1 MNQQDK
7 EWKEEQSRIDEVL
20 KELEKKER
28 FLETSAGG
36 LKHDIIGLR
45 KSFWEDV
52 KVNFDD
58 AHEAIETMAS
68 IKQQAELLSD
78 REHNH
83 RRMDQQLKRIHQ
95 LKKSPYFGRIDFIEN
110 GEEQAERIYIGLAS
124 CLDEKEEHFL
134 IYDWR
139 APISSLYYNYSPG
152 KAEYEVPGETIEG
165 EMVLKRQFMIKNG
178 TLKAMFNTDM
188 TIGDEMLQEVLS
200 HHSDT
205 QMKNIVST
213 IQKEQNQI
221 IRNEKSKILIVQ
233 GAAGSGKT
241 SAALQRVAYLLYR
254 HRGVIDAGQIVLFSP
269 NFLFNSYVSSVL
281 PELGEENMEQA
292 TFQEYIEHRLG
303 RKFKCESP
311 FDQLE
316 YCLTETKGGDFPTRL
331 AGITWKAGLSF
342 QQFIN
347 EYVTRL
353 SSEGMIFKNIIFRG
367 QKLITK
373 EQIQSYFYSLDQ
385 NHSIPNRMEQTAKWL
400 LSELNKLEKKERRKD
415 WVVHE
420 AELLDK
426 EDYLDVYKKLQERK
440 RFSESTFNDYQREQ
454 QLLAAIIVK
463 KAFKPLKQAVRLL
476 AFLDV
481 TQLYLQLFSGWGGKF
496 QHEKMD
502 AIGELTRSAFTDNK
516 LLYEDAA
523 PFLYMQDLIEGRKK
537 NTKIKHLF
545 IDEAQDYS
553 PFQMAYMR
561 SIFPA
566 ASMTVLGDIN
576 QSIYAHTINGDQ
588 CMDACFEDEPAEYVR
603 LKRTYRSTRQIVE
616 FTKAMLQDGA
626 DIEPFNRSGE
636 MPLVVKTEGHESLCQ
651 KLAQEIGRLKKKGHE
666 TIAVICKTAHQ
677 CIQAHAHMS
686 EYTDVRLIHKE
697 NQPFQKGVCVIP
709 VYLAK
714 GIEFDAVLV
723 YDASEEHYHTEHDRR
738 LLYTACTR
746 AMHMLAVFYTGEA
759 SPFVTAVPPHL
770 YQIAE

>member
-20 KELEKKER
+20 QELGKKER

-36 LKHDIIGLR
+36 LKQDIIGLR

-52 KVNFDD
+52 TVNFDD
-58 AHEAIETMAS
+58 THEAVETMAS
-68 IKQQAELLSD
+68 MKQQAELLSD
-78 REHNH
+78 RERNH

-95 LKKSPYFGRIDFIEN
+95 LKASPYFGRIDFIET
-110 GEEQAERIYIGLAS
+110 GEEQAEPIYIGLAS
-124 CLDEKEEHFL
+124 CMDEKEEHFL

-139 APISSLYYNYSPG
+139 APISSMYYNYSPG

-165 EMVLKRQFMIKNG
+165 EMVLKRQFIIKNG
-178 TLKAMFNTDM
+178 ALKAMFNTDM

-200 HHSDT
+200 HQSDT

-221 IRNEKSKILIVQ
+221 IRNEKSKFLIVQ

-292 TFQEYIEHRLG
+292 TFQEYIERRLG
-303 RKFKCESP
+303 RTFQCESS

-316 YCLTETKGGDFPTRL
+316 YCLAKSKEGGFLSRL
-331 AGITWKAGLSF
+331 SGITWKAGLSF
-342 QQFIN
+342 QQFID
-347 EYVTRL
+347 EYVSRL
-353 SSEGMIFKNIIFRG
+353 STEGMIFKNIVFRG

-373 EQIQSYFYSLDQ
+373 EHIQSYFYSLDQ
-385 NHSIPNRMEQTAKWL
+385 RQSIPNRIEQTAKWL
-400 LSELNKLEKKERRKD
+400 LSELNTFEKKERRKD
-415 WVVHE
+415 WVIQE

-440 RFSESTFNDYQREQ
+440 QFSESTFNDYQREQ

-463 KAFKPLKQAVRLL
+463 KAFNPLKQAIRLL

-481 TQLYLQLFSGWGGKF
+481 KQLYLQLFSAWGGTS
-496 QHEKMD
+496 QHEKT
-502 AIGELTRSAFTDNK
+502 APIGEQTRAAFAENQ

-523 PFLYMQDLIEGRKK
+523 PFLYLQDLIEGRKK
-537 NTKIKHLF
+537 NMKIKHLF

-576 QSIYAHTINGDQ
+576 QSIYAHTIHGPKR
-588 CMDACFEDEPAEYVR
+588 MDASFEAEPAEYVR

-616 FTKAMLQDGA
+616 LTKAILEDGE
-626 DIEPFNRSGE
+626 DIEPFNRNRE
-636 MPLVVKTEGHESLCQ
+636 MPLVFKSEGHEDLCQ
-651 KLAQEIGRLKKKGHE
+651 KLTKEMERLKKQGHE
-666 TIAVICKTAHQ
+666 TIAIICKTARQ
-677 CIQAHAHMS
+677 CIQAHANIS
-686 EYTDVRLIHKE
+686 EYIDARLIHKE
-697 NQPFQKGVCVIP
+697 NQTFQKGVCVIP

-746 AMHMLAVFYTGEA
+746 AMHSLTVFYTGKA
-759 SPFVTAVPPHL
+759 SPFVTAMPSHL
-770 YQIAE
+770 YQDAK

>member
-1 MNQQDK
+1 MNQHDK
-7 EWKEEQSRIDEVL
+7 EWKEEQSRIDDVL
-20 KELEKKER
+20 QELENKER
-28 FLETSAGG
+28 LLETSAGG

-45 KSFWEDV
+45 KNFWEDV
-52 KVNFDD
+52 TVNFDD
-58 AHEAIETMAS
+58 VHEAVETMAS
-68 IKQQAELLSD
+68 MKQQAELLSD
-78 REHNH
+78 RERNH
-83 RRMDQQLKRIHQ
+83 RHMDQQLKRIHQ
-95 LKKSPYFGRIDFIEN
+95 LKASPYFGRIDFIEN
-110 GEEQAERIYIGLAS
+110 GEKQAEQIYIGLAS
-124 CLDEKEEHFL
+124 CMDEQEEHFL

-165 EMVLKRQFMIKNG
+165 EMVLKRQFIIKNG
-178 TLKAMFNTDM
+178 ALKAMFNTDM

-221 IRNEKSKILIVQ
+221 IRNEKSKFLIVQ

-254 HRGVIDAGQIVLFSP
+254 NRGVIDAGQIVLFSP

-303 RKFKCESP
+303 RKFQCENP

-316 YCLTETKGGDFPTRL
+316 YCLTKTKDGSFQSRL

-342 QQFIN
+342 QQFID
-347 EYVTRL
+347 EYVSRL
-353 SSEGMIFKNIIFRG
+353 SSEGMIFKNIVFRG

-373 EQIQSYFYSLDQ
+373 EQVQAYFYSLDRSL
-385 NHSIPNRMEQTAKWL
+385 SIPNRMEQTANWL

-415 WVVHE
+415 WVVQE

-426 EDYLDVYKKLQERK
+426 EEYLEVYKKLQARK
-440 RFSESTFNDYQREQ
+440 RFSESTFNDHQREQ
-454 QLLAAIIVK
+454 QLLAAMIVK
-463 KAFKPLKQAVRLL
+463 KAFKPIKQAVRQL

-481 TQLYLQLFSGWGGKF
+481 KQLYLQLFSDWGSKA
-496 QHEKMD
+496 QTEATA
-502 AIGELTRSAFTDNK
+502 AIGELTRSAFGENK
-516 LLYEDAA
+516 LLYEDAS
-523 PFLYMQDLIEGRKK
+523 PFLYLQDLLEGRKK
-537 NTKIKHLF
+537 NTQIKHLF

-553 PFQMAYMR
+553 PFQMAYIR
-561 SIFPA
+561 SIFPS
-566 ASMTVLGDIN
+566 ASITVLGDIN
-576 QSIYAHTINGDQ
+576 QSIYAHAINGAPR
-588 CMDACFEDEPAEYVR
+588 MDAGFEKEQAECVR

-616 FTKAMLQDGA
+616 LTKTLLQDGA
-626 DIEPFNRSGE
+626 DIEPFNRDGE
-636 MPLVVKTEGHESLCQ
+636 MPCVLKSEGREDLCQ
-651 KLAQEIGRLKKKGHE
+651 KLTREIGRLRKKGHE
-666 TIAVICKTAHQ
+666 TIAVICKTAQ
-677 CIQAHAHMS
+677 QSRQAHAQMS
-686 EYTDVRLIHKE
+686 EYTDIRLIHKE
-697 NQPFQKGVCVIP
+697 NQTFQKGVCIIP

-723 YDASEEHYHTEHDRR
+723 YDASEEQYRTEHDRR

-746 AMHMLAVFYTGEA
+746 AMHGLTVSSIGEP
-759 SPFVTAVPPHL
+759 SPFVSAVPPHL
-770 YQIAE
+770 YKSAD

>member
-7 EWKEEQSRIDEVL
+7 EWKQEQSRIDEVL
-20 KELEKKER
+20 QELGRKEQ

-52 KVNFDD
+52 TVNLDD
-58 AHEAIETMAS
+58 THEAVETMAS

-78 REHNH
+78 RERNH

-95 LKKSPYFGRIDFIEN
+95 LKASPYFGRVDFIEN

-124 CLDEKEEHFL
+124 CMDEKEEHFL

-139 APISSLYYNYSPG
+139 APISSMYYNYSPG

-165 EMVLKRQFMIKNG
+165 EMVLKRQFIIKNG
-178 TLKAMFNTDM
+178 ALKAMFNTDM

-200 HHSDT
+200 HQSDT

-221 IRNEKSKILIVQ
+221 IRNEKSKLLIVQ

-303 RKFKCESP
+303 RKFLCESP

-316 YCLTETKGGDFPTRL
+316 YCLSESKKGGFPSRL
-331 AGITWKAGLSF
+331 TGITWKAGLSF
-342 QQFIN
+342 QQFID
-347 EYVTRL
+347 EYVSRL
-353 SSEGMIFKNIIFRG
+353 SSEGMIFKNIVFRG

-385 NHSIPNRMEQTAKWL
+385 HQSIPNRMEQTAKWL
-400 LSELNKLEKKERRKD
+400 LSELNTFEKKERRKD
-415 WVVHE
+415 WVVQE

-440 RFSESTFNDYQREQ
+440 QFSESTFNDYQREQ

-463 KAFKPLKQAVRLL
+463 KAFNPLKQAVRLF

-481 TQLYLQLFSGWGGKF
+481 KQLYLHLFSSWGGKF
-496 QHEKMD
+496 QHAEMA
-502 AIGELTRSAFTDNK
+502 AIGALTRSAFAENK

-576 QSIYAHTINGDQ
+576 QSIYAHAIHGAKH
-588 CMDACFEDEPAEYVR
+588 MDACFEGEPAEYVR
-603 LKRTYRSTRQIVE
+603 LKRTYRSTRQIVDL
-616 FTKAMLQDGA
+616 TKAMLQDGA
-626 DIEPFNRSGE
+626 DIEPFNRNGE
-636 MPLVVKTEGHESLCQ
+636 MPLVFKTEGREDLCH
-651 KLAQEIGRLKKKGHE
+651 KLTKEIERLKKQGHE
-666 TIAVICKTAHQ
+666 TIAVICKTAQQ
-677 CIQAHAHMS
+677 CIQAHAYIS
-686 EYTDVRLIHKE
+686 EYIDIRLIHKE
-697 NQPFQKGVCVIP
+697 NQTFQKGVCVIP

-723 YDASEEHYHTEHDRR
+723 YDASEEHYQTEHDRR

-746 AMHMLAVFYTGEA
+746 AMHMLAVLYTGKA

-770 YQIAE
+770 YQNAE

>member
-20 KELEKKER
+20 QELGKKER

-36 LKHDIIGLR
+36 LKQDIIGLR

-52 KVNFDD
+52 TVNVDD
-58 AHEAIETMAS
+58 AHEAVETMAS

-78 REHNH
+78 RERNH

-95 LKKSPYFGRIDFIEN
+95 LKATPYFGRIDFIEN
-110 GEEQAERIYIGLAS
+110 GEGQEERIYIGLAS
-124 CLDEKEEHFL
+124 CMDEKEEHFL

-139 APISSLYYNYSPG
+139 APISSMYYNYSPG

-165 EMVLKRQFMIKNG
+165 EMVLKRQFIIKNG
-178 TLKAMFNTDM
+178 ALKAMFNTDM

-200 HHSDT
+200 HHSNT

-221 IRNEKSKILIVQ
+221 IRNEKSKFLIVQ

-292 TFQEYIEHRLG
+292 TFQEYIELRLG
-303 RKFKCESP
+303 RKFQCESP

-316 YCLTETKGGDFPTRL
+316 YCLTETKDVGFPTRL
-331 AGITWKAGLSF
+331 AGITWKAGLFF
-342 QQFIN
+342 QQFID

-353 SSEGMIFKNIIFRG
+353 SSEGMIFKNIVFRG

-373 EQIQSYFYSLDQ
+373 EQIQSYFYSMDQ
-385 NHSIPNRMEQTAKWL
+385 RQSIPNRMEQTAKWL

-415 WVVHE
+415 WVVQE

-426 EDYLDVYKKLQERK
+426 EDYLDVYKKLQDRK

-454 QLLAAIIVK
+454 QLLASIIVK

-476 AFLDV
+476 AFLDMK
-481 TQLYLQLFSGWGGKF
+481 QLYLQLFSGWGGKF
-496 QHEKMD
+496 QHEKT
-502 AIGELTRSAFTDNK
+502 AEIGELTGSAFAENK

-537 NTKIKHLF
+537 NTKVKHLF

-576 QSIYAHTINGDQ
+576 QSIYAHATHGAKR
-588 CMDACFEDEPAEYVR
+588 MDAFFEGEPAEYVR

-616 FTKAMLQDGA
+616 LTKAMLQDGA
-626 DIEPFNRSGE
+626 DIEPFNRNGE
-636 MPLVVKTEGHESLCQ
+636 IPRFFKTEGREDLCQ
-651 KLAQEIGRLKKKGHE
+651 KLTKEIERLQKQGHE
-666 TIAVICKTAHQ
+666 TIAVICKTAQQ
-677 CIQAHAHMS
+677 CIQAHARIS
-686 EYTDVRLIHKE
+686 EYIDVRLIHKE
-697 NQPFQKGVCVIP
+697 NQTFQKGVCVIP

-723 YDASEEHYHTEHDRR
+723 YDASEEYYQTEHDRR

-746 AMHMLAVFYTGEA
+746 AMHTLTVFYTGKA
-759 SPFVTAVPPHL
+759 SPFAEAVPPHL
-770 YQIAE
+770 YQNAE

>member
-20 KELEKKER
+20 HELGKKER

-36 LKHDIIGLR
+36 LKQDIIGLR

-52 KVNFDD
+52 TVNVDD
-58 AHEAIETMAS
+58 AHEAVETMAS

-78 REHNH
+78 RERNH

-95 LKKSPYFGRIDFIEN
+95 LKASPYFGRIDFIEN
-110 GEEQAERIYIGLAS
+110 GEKQAERIYIGLAS
-124 CLDEKEEHFL
+124 CMDEKEEHFL

-139 APISSLYYNYSPG
+139 APISSMYYNYSPG

-165 EMVLKRQFMIKNG
+165 EMVLKRQFIIKNG

-188 TIGDEMLQEVLS
+188 TIGDEMLQEALS
-200 HHSDT
+200 HHSNT

-221 IRNEKSKILIVQ
+221 IRNEKSKFLIVQ

-292 TFQEYIEHRLG
+292 TFQEYIELRLG
-303 RKFKCESP
+303 RKFQCESP

-316 YCLTETKGGDFPTRL
+316 YCLAETKDGGFPTRL

-342 QQFIN
+342 QQFID
-347 EYVTRL
+347 EYVARL
-353 SSEGMIFKNIIFRG
+353 SSSGMIFKNIVFRG

-373 EQIQSYFYSLDQ
+373 EQIQAYFYSLDQ
-385 NHSIPNRMEQTAKWL
+385 GQSIPNRMEQTARWL
-400 LSELNKLEKKERRKD
+400 LNELNKFEKKERRKD
-415 WVVHE
+415 WVVQE

-426 EDYLDVYKKLQERK
+426 EDYLDVYKKLQDRK

-454 QLLAAIIVK
+454 QLLASIIVK
-463 KAFKPLKQAVRLL
+463 KAFTPLKQAVKFL
-476 AFLDV
+476 AFLDMK
-481 TQLYLQLFSGWGGKF
+481 QLYLQLFSGWGGKF
-496 QHEKMD
+496 QHEKT
-502 AIGELTRSAFTDNK
+502 AEIGEQTRSAFAENQ

-523 PFLYMQDLIEGRKK
+523 PFLYMQDLMEGRKK

-576 QSIYAHTINGDQ
+576 QSIYAHAIDGAKR
-588 CMDACFEDEPAEYVR
+588 MDASFEGEPAEYVR

-616 FTKAMLQDGA
+616 LTKAMLQDGA
-626 DIEPFNRSGE
+626 DIEPFNRNGE
-636 MPLVVKTEGHESLCQ
+636 VPRVFQTEGREDLCQ
-651 KLAQEIGRLKKKGHE
+651 KLVKEIERLKQQGHE
-666 TIAVICKTAHQ
+666 TIAVICKTARQ
-677 CIQAHAHMS
+677 CIQAHAHIS
-686 EYTDVRLIHKE
+686 EYIDVRLIHKE
-697 NQPFQKGVCVIP
+697 NQTFQKGVCVIP

-723 YDASEEHYHTEHDRR
+723 YDVAEEHYQTEHDRR

-746 AMHMLAVFYTGEA
+746 AMHTLTMFYTGKA
-759 SPFVTAVPPHL
+759 SPFAAAVPPHL
-770 YQIAE
+770 YQNAD

>member
-7 EWKEEQSRIDEVL
+7 EWKQEQSRIDEVL
-20 KELEKKER
+20 QELGRKER

-52 KVNFDD
+52 TVNLDD
-58 AHEAIETMAS
+58 THEAVETMAS

-78 REHNH
+78 RERNH

-95 LKKSPYFGRIDFIEN
+95 LKASPYFGRIDFIEN

-124 CLDEKEEHFL
+124 CMDEKEEHFL

-139 APISSLYYNYSPG
+139 APISSMYYNYSPG

-165 EMVLKRQFMIKNG
+165 QMVLKRQFIIKNG
-178 TLKAMFNTDM
+178 ALKAMFNTDM

-200 HHSDT
+200 HQSDT

-221 IRNEKSKILIVQ
+221 IRNEKSKFLIVQ
-233 GAAGSGKT
+233 GEAGSGKT

-254 HRGVIDAGQIVLFSP
+254 YRGVIDAGQIVLFSP

-303 RKFKCESP
+303 RKFLCESP

-316 YCLTETKGGDFPTRL
+316 FCLSESKKGGFPSRL
-331 AGITWKAGLSF
+331 TAITWKAGLSF
-342 QQFIN
+342 QQFID
-347 EYVTRL
+347 EYVSRL
-353 SSEGMIFKNIIFRG
+353 SSEGMIFKNIVFRG

-385 NHSIPNRMEQTAKWL
+385 HQSIPNRMEQTAKWL
-400 LSELNKLEKKERRKD
+400 LSELNTFEKKERRKD
-415 WVVHE
+415 WVVQE

-440 RFSESTFNDYQREQ
+440 QFSESTFNDYQREQ

-463 KAFKPLKQAVRLL
+463 KAFNPLKQAVRLF

-481 TQLYLQLFSGWGGKF
+481 KQLYLHLFSSWGGKF
-496 QHEKMD
+496 QHAETA
-502 AIGELTRSAFTDNK
+502 AIGALTRSAFAENK

-576 QSIYAHTINGDQ
+576 QSIYAHTIHGAKH
-588 CMDACFEDEPAEYVR
+588 MDACFEGEPAEYIR
-603 LKRTYRSTRQIVE
+603 LKRTYRSTRQIVDL
-616 FTKAMLQDGA
+616 TKAMLQDGA
-626 DIEPFNRSGE
+626 DIEPFNRNGE
-636 MPLVVKTEGHESLCQ
+636 MPLVFKTEGREDLCQ
-651 KLAQEIGRLKKKGHE
+651 KLTKEIERLKKQGHE
-666 TIAVICKTAHQ
+666 TIAVICKTAQQ
-677 CIQAHAHMS
+677 CIQGHAYIS
-686 EYTDVRLIHKE
+686 EYIDIRLIHKE
-697 NQPFQKGVCVIP
+697 NQTFQKGVCVIP

-723 YDASEEHYHTEHDRR
+723 YDASEEHYQTEHDRR

-746 AMHMLAVFYTGEA
+746 AMHMLAVLYTGKA

-770 YQIAE
+770 YQNAD

>member
-20 KELEKKER
+20 QELGRKER

-52 KVNFDD
+52 TVNLDD
-58 AHEAIETMAS
+58 THEAVETMAS

-78 REHNH
+78 RERNH
-83 RRMDQQLKRIHQ
+83 RRMDQQLKRIHR
-95 LKKSPYFGRIDFIEN
+95 LKASPYFGRVDFIEN

-124 CLDEKEEHFL
+124 CMDEKEEHFL

-139 APISSLYYNYSPG
+139 APISSMYYNYSPG

-165 EMVLKRQFMIKNG
+165 EMELKRQFIIKNG
-178 TLKAMFNTDM
+178 DLKAMFNTDM

-200 HHSDT
+200 HQSDT

-221 IRNEKSKILIVQ
+221 IRNEKSKFLIVQ

-254 HRGVIDAGQIVLFSP
+254 YRGVIDAGQIVLFSP

-303 RKFKCESP
+303 RKFLCESP

-316 YCLTETKGGDFPTRL
+316 YCLTESKKGGFPSRL
-331 AGITWKAGLSF
+331 TAITWKAGLSF
-342 QQFIN
+342 QQFID
-347 EYVTRL
+347 EYVSRL
-353 SSEGMIFKNIIFRG
+353 SSEGMIFKNIVFRG

-373 EQIQSYFYSLDQ
+373 EHIQSYFYSLDQ
-385 NHSIPNRMEQTAKWL
+385 RQSIPNRIEQTAKWL
-400 LSELNKLEKKERRKD
+400 LSELHTFEKKERRKD
-415 WVVHE
+415 WVVQE

-440 RFSESTFNDYQREQ
+440 QFSESTFNDYQREQ

-463 KAFKPLKQAVRLL
+463 KAFNPLKQAVRLF

-481 TQLYLQLFSGWGGKF
+481 KQLYLHLFSSWRGKF
-496 QHEKMD
+496 QHAEMG
-502 AIGELTRSAFTDNK
+502 AIGALTRSAFAENK

-576 QSIYAHTINGDQ
+576 QFIYAHAIHGAKH
-588 CMDACFEDEPAEYVR
+588 MDACFEGEPAEYVR
-603 LKRTYRSTRQIVE
+603 LKRTYRSTRQIVDL
-616 FTKAMLQDGA
+616 TKAMLQDGA
-626 DIEPFNRSGE
+626 DIEPFNRNGE
-636 MPLVVKTEGHESLCQ
+636 MPLVFKTEGREDLCQ
-651 KLAQEIGRLKKKGHE
+651 KLTKEIERLKKQGHE
-666 TIAVICKTAHQ
+666 TIAVICKTAQQ
-677 CIQAHAHMS
+677 CIQAHAYIS
-686 EYTDVRLIHKE
+686 EYIDIRLIHKE
-697 NQPFQKGVCVIP
+697 NQTFQKGVCVIP

-723 YDASEEHYHTEHDRR
+723 YDASEEHYQTEHDRR

-746 AMHMLAVFYTGEA
+746 AMHMLAVLYTGKA

-770 YQIAE
+770 YQNAE

>member
-20 KELEKKER
+20 QELGKKER

-52 KVNFDD
+52 TVNLDD
-58 AHEAIETMAS
+58 AHEAVETMAS

-78 REHNH
+78 RERNH

-95 LKKSPYFGRIDFIEN
+95 LKASPYFGRIDFIEN

-124 CLDEKEEHFL
+124 CMDEKEEQFL

-139 APISSLYYNYSPG
+139 APISSMYYNYSPG
-152 KAEYEVPGETIEG
+152 KADYEVPGETIEG
-165 EMVLKRQFMIKNG
+165 EMVLKRQFIIKNG

-200 HHSDT
+200 HQSDT

-221 IRNEKSKILIVQ
+221 IRNEKSKFLIVQ

-303 RKFKCESP
+303 RKFQCESP

-316 YCLTETKGGDFPTRL
+316 YCLTEKKDGDFPSRL
-331 AGITWKAGLSF
+331 SAITWKAGLSF
-342 QQFIN
+342 QQFID
-347 EYVTRL
+347 EYVSQL

-367 QKLITK
+367 QKLINK

-385 NHSIPNRMEQTAKWL
+385 GQSIPNRMEQTARWL

-415 WVVHE
+415 WVVQE

-440 RFSESTFNDYQREQ
+440 QFSESTFNDYQREQ

-496 QHEKMD
+496 QHEETAM
-502 AIGELTRSAFTDNK
+502 IGELTRLAFAENK

-553 PFQMAYMR
+553 PFQMTYMR
-561 SIFPA
+561 SIFPS

-576 QSIYAHTINGDQ
+576 QSIYAHAIHGVKR
-588 CMDACFEDEPAEYVR
+588 MDACFEGEPAEYVR

-616 FTKAMLQDGA
+616 LTKAMLQDGA
-626 DIEPFNRSGE
+626 DIEPFNRNGE
-636 MPLVVKTEGHESLCQ
+636 IPLIFKTEGREDLCQ
-651 KLAQEIGRLKKKGHE
+651 KLTKEIDRLKKQGHE
-666 TIAVICKTAHQ
+666 TIAVICKTAQQ

-686 EYTDVRLIHKE
+686 EYIDVRLIHKE
-697 NQPFQKGVCVIP
+697 NQTFQK
-709 VYLAK
+709 
-714 GIEFDAVLV
+714 EFV
-723 YDASEEHYHTEHDRR
+723 SFQ
-738 LLYTACTR
+738 C
-746 AMHMLAVFYTGEA
+746 
-759 SPFVTAVPPHL
+759 
-770 YQIAE
+770 I

>member
-1 MNQQDK
+1 MNQQEK

-20 KELEKKER
+20 QELDKKER

-36 LKHDIIGLR
+36 LKQDIIGLR
-45 KSFWEDV
+45 KNFWEDV
-52 KVNFDD
+52 KVNLDD
-58 AHEAIETMAS
+58 AHEAVETMAS
-68 IKQQAELLSD
+68 MKQQAELLSD
-78 REHNH
+78 RERNH
-83 RRMDQQLKRIHQ
+83 RRIDQQLKRIHQ
-95 LKKSPYFGRIDFIEN
+95 LKASPYFGRIDFVEK
-110 GEEQAERIYIGLAS
+110 GEGMAERIYIGLAS
-124 CLDEKEEHFL
+124 FMDEKEEQFL

-139 APISSLYYNYSPG
+139 APISSMYYNYSPG

-165 EMVLKRQFMIKNG
+165 EMLLKRQFIIKNG
-178 TLKAMFNTDM
+178 ALKAMFNTEM

-200 HHSDT
+200 HHSNI

-221 IRNEKSKILIVQ
+221 IRNEKSKFLIVQ

-303 RKFKCESP
+303 RKFQCESP
-311 FDQLE
+311 FEQLE
-316 YCLTETKGGDFPTRL
+316 YCLTEKTDGTFPFRVS
-331 AGITWKAGLSF
+331 AIIWKAGLSF
-342 QQFIN
+342 QRFID
-347 EYVTRL
+347 EYVKRL
-353 SSEGMIFKNIIFRG
+353 SSEGMIFKNIVFRG

-385 NHSIPNRMEQTAKWL
+385 SQSIPNRMEQTAKRL
-400 LSELNKLEKKERRKD
+400 LVELNKLEKKERRKD
-415 WVVHE
+415 WVVQA

-440 RFSESTFNDYQREQ
+440 QFNENTFNDYQREQ
-454 QLLAAIIVK
+454 QLLAAIIVR
-463 KAFKPLKQAVRLL
+463 KAFKPLKQAVKRF

-481 TQLYLQLFSGWGGKF
+481 KQLYLQLFSSCETKS
-496 QHEKMD
+496 QLEKM
-502 AIGELTRSAFTDNK
+502 AEIGELTRSAFAENQ

-566 ASMTVLGDIN
+566 ASMTVLGDVN
-576 QSIYAHTINGDQ
+576 QSIYSHAIHGAKR
-588 CMDACFEDEPAEYVR
+588 MDAYFEGEPAEYVR

-616 FTKAMLQDGA
+616 LTKTMLQDGA
-626 DIEPFNRSGE
+626 DIEPFNRDGE
-636 MPLVVKTEGHESLCQ
+636 MPLVFKTKEREDLCQ
-651 KLAQEIGRLKKKGHE
+651 KLTKEIERLKTQGHE
-666 TIAVICKTAHQ
+666 TIAVICKTAQ
-677 CIQAHAHMS
+677 QSIQAHAYMS
-686 EYTDVRLIHKE
+686 EYIDVRLIHKE
-697 NQPFQKGVCVIP
+697 NQTFQKGVCIIP
-709 VYLAK
+709 IYLAK

-723 YDASEEHYHTEHDRR
+723 YDASEEQFRTEHDRR

-746 AMHMLAVFYTGEA
+746 AMHVLSVFYTGNA

-770 YQIAE
+770 YQNAE

>member
-20 KELEKKER
+20 QELGKKER

-52 KVNFDD
+52 TVNLDD
-58 AHEAIETMAS
+58 AHEAVETMAS

-78 REHNH
+78 RERNH

-95 LKKSPYFGRIDFIEN
+95 LKASPYFGRIDFIEN

-124 CLDEKEEHFL
+124 CMDEKEEHFL

-139 APISSLYYNYSPG
+139 APISSMYYNYSPG

-165 EMVLKRQFMIKNG
+165 EMVLKRQFIIKNG
-178 TLKAMFNTDM
+178 ALKAMFNTDM

-200 HHSDT
+200 HHSNT

-221 IRNEKSKILIVQ
+221 IRNEKSKFLIVQ

-303 RKFKCESP
+303 RKFQCESP

-316 YCLTETKGGDFPTRL
+316 YCLTETKDGGFPTRL
-331 AGITWKAGLSF
+331 AGITCKAGLSF
-342 QQFIN
+342 QQFID

-385 NHSIPNRMEQTAKWL
+385 RQSIPNRMEQTAKWL

-415 WVVHE
+415 WVVQE

-476 AFLDV
+476 AFLEV
-481 TQLYLQLFSGWGGKF
+481 KQLYLQLFSGWGVKS
-496 QHEKMD
+496 QHEKMA
-502 AIGELTRSAFTDNK
+502 AIGELTRSAFAENK

-576 QSIYAHTINGDQ
+576 QSIYAHAIHGAKR
-588 CMDACFEDEPAEYVR
+588 MDACFEGEPAEYVR

-616 FTKAMLQDGA
+616 LTKAMLQDGA
-626 DIEPFNRSGE
+626 DIEPFNRNGE
-636 MPLVVKTEGHESLCQ
+636 MPLVFKTEGREDLCQ
-651 KLAQEIGRLKKKGHE
+651 KLTKEIERLKKQGHE
-666 TIAVICKTAHQ
+666 TIAVICKTAQQ

-686 EYTDVRLIHKE
+686 EYIDVRLIHKE
-697 NQPFQKGVCVIP
+697 NQTFQKGVCVIP

-723 YDASEEHYHTEHDRR
+723 YDASEEHYQTEHGCR

-746 AMHMLAVFYTGEA
+746 AMHTLTVFYTGKA
-759 SPFVTAVPPHL
+759 SPFVTAVPSHL
-770 YQIAE
+770 YENAE

>member
-20 KELEKKER
+20 QELGKKER

-52 KVNFDD
+52 TVNLDD
-58 AHEAIETMAS
+58 AHEAVETMAS

-78 REHNH
+78 RERNH

-95 LKKSPYFGRIDFIEN
+95 LKASPYFGRIDFIEN

-124 CLDEKEEHFL
+124 CMDEKEEQFL

-139 APISSLYYNYSPG
+139 APISSMYYNYSPG
-152 KAEYEVPGETIEG
+152 KADYEVPGETIEG
-165 EMVLKRQFMIKNG
+165 EMVLKRQFIIKNG

-200 HHSDT
+200 HQSDT

-221 IRNEKSKILIVQ
+221 IRNEKSKFLIVQ

-303 RKFKCESP
+303 RKFQCESP

-316 YCLTETKGGDFPTRL
+316 YCLTEKKDGDFPSRL
-331 AGITWKAGLSF
+331 SAITWKAGLSF
-342 QQFIN
+342 QQFID
-347 EYVTRL
+347 EYVSQL

-367 QKLITK
+367 QKLINK

-385 NHSIPNRMEQTAKWL
+385 GQSIPNRMEQTARWL

-415 WVVHE
+415 WVVQE

-440 RFSESTFNDYQREQ
+440 QFSESTFNDYQREQ

-496 QHEKMD
+496 QHEETAM
-502 AIGELTRSAFTDNK
+502 IGELTRLAFAENK

-553 PFQMAYMR
+553 PFQMTYMR
-561 SIFPA
+561 SIFPS

-576 QSIYAHTINGDQ
+576 QSIYAHAIHGVKR
-588 CMDACFEDEPAEYVR
+588 MDACFEGEPAEYVR

-616 FTKAMLQDGA
+616 LTKAMLQDGA
-626 DIEPFNRSGE
+626 DIEPFNRNGE
-636 MPLVVKTEGHESLCQ
+636 
-651 KLAQEIGRLKKKGHE
+651 
-666 TIAVICKTAHQ
+666 
-677 CIQAHAHMS
+677 
-686 EYTDVRLIHKE
+686 
-697 NQPFQKGVCVIP
+697 
-709 VYLAK
+709 
-714 GIEFDAVLV
+714 
-723 YDASEEHYHTEHDRR
+723 
-738 LLYTACTR
+738 
-746 AMHMLAVFYTGEA
+746 
-759 SPFVTAVPPHL
+759 
-770 YQIAE
+770 

>member
-1 MNQQDK
+1 
-7 EWKEEQSRIDEVL
+7 
-20 KELEKKER
+20 
-28 FLETSAGG
+28 
-36 LKHDIIGLR
+36 
-45 KSFWEDV
+45 
-52 KVNFDD
+52 
-58 AHEAIETMAS
+58 
-68 IKQQAELLSD
+68 
-78 REHNH
+78 
-83 RRMDQQLKRIHQ
+83 
-95 LKKSPYFGRIDFIEN
+95 
-110 GEEQAERIYIGLAS
+110 
-124 CLDEKEEHFL
+124 
-134 IYDWR
+134 
-139 APISSLYYNYSPG
+139 
-152 KAEYEVPGETIEG
+152 
-165 EMVLKRQFMIKNG
+165 
-178 TLKAMFNTDM
+178 
-188 TIGDEMLQEVLS
+188 
-200 HHSDT
+200 
-205 QMKNIVST
+205 
-213 IQKEQNQI
+213 
-221 IRNEKSKILIVQ
+221 
-233 GAAGSGKT
+233 
-241 SAALQRVAYLLYR
+241 
-254 HRGVIDAGQIVLFSP
+254 
-269 NFLFNSYVSSVL
+269 
-281 PELGEENMEQA
+281 
-292 TFQEYIEHRLG
+292 YIEHRLG
-303 RKFKCESP
+303 RKFQCESP

-316 YCLTETKGGDFPTRL
+316 YCLTETKDGAFPTRL

-342 QQFIN
+342 QQFID

-353 SSEGMIFKNIIFRG
+353 SSKGMIFKNIIFRG

-385 NHSIPNRMEQTAKWL
+385 RQSIPNRMEQTAKWL

-415 WVVHE
+415 WVVQE

-481 TQLYLQLFSGWGGKF
+481 KQLYLQLFSGWGGES
-496 QHEKMD
+496 QHEKMA
-502 AIGELTRSAFTDNK
+502 AIGELTRAAFAENK

-576 QSIYAHTINGDQ
+576 QSIYAHAIHGAKR
-588 CMDACFEDEPAEYVR
+588 MDACFEGEPAEYVR

-616 FTKAMLQDGA
+616 LTKAMLQDGA
-626 DIEPFNRSGE
+626 DIEPFNRNGE
-636 MPLVVKTEGHESLCQ
+636 MPLVYKTEGREDLCQ
-651 KLAQEIGRLKKKGHE
+651 KLTKEIERLKKQGHE
-666 TIAVICKTAHQ
+666 TIAVICKTAQQ
-677 CIQAHAHMS
+677 CIQVHAHMS
-686 EYTDVRLIHKE
+686 EYIDVRLIHKE
-697 NQPFQKGVCVIP
+697 NQTFQKGVCVIP

-723 YDASEEHYHTEHDRR
+723 YDASEEHYQTEHDRR

-746 AMHMLAVFYTGEA
+746 AMHTLTVFYTGKA
-759 SPFVTAVPPHL
+759 SPFVTAVPSHL
-770 YQIAE
+770 YENAE

>member
-20 KELEKKER
+20 QELGKKER

-52 KVNFDD
+52 TVNLDD
-58 AHEAIETMAS
+58 AHEAVETMAS

-78 REHNH
+78 RERNH

-95 LKKSPYFGRIDFIEN
+95 LKASPYFGRIDFIEN

-124 CLDEKEEHFL
+124 CMDEKEEQFL

-139 APISSLYYNYSPG
+139 APISSMYYNYSPG
-152 KAEYEVPGETIEG
+152 KADYEVPGETIEG
-165 EMVLKRQFMIKNG
+165 EMVLKRQFIIKNG

-200 HHSDT
+200 HQSDT

-221 IRNEKSKILIVQ
+221 IRNEKSKFLIVQ

-303 RKFKCESP
+303 RKFQCESP

-316 YCLTETKGGDFPTRL
+316 YCLTEKKDGDFPSRL
-331 AGITWKAGLSF
+331 SAITWKAGLSF
-342 QQFIN
+342 QQFID
-347 EYVTRL
+347 EYVSQL

-367 QKLITK
+367 QKLINK

-385 NHSIPNRMEQTAKWL
+385 GQSIPNRMEQTARWL

-415 WVVHE
+415 WVVQE

-440 RFSESTFNDYQREQ
+440 QFSESTFNDYQREQ

-496 QHEKMD
+496 QHEETAM
-502 AIGELTRSAFTDNK
+502 IGELTRLAFAENK

-553 PFQMAYMR
+553 PFQMTYMR
-561 SIFPA
+561 SIFPS

-576 QSIYAHTINGDQ
+576 QSIYAHAIHGVKR
-588 CMDACFEDEPAEYVR
+588 MDACFEGEPAEYVR
-603 LKRTYRSTRQIVE
+603 LKRTYRLTRQIVE
-616 FTKAMLQDGA
+616 LTKAMLQDGA
-626 DIEPFNRSGE
+626 DIEPFNRNGE
-636 MPLVVKTEGHESLCQ
+636 IPLIFKTEGREDLCQ
-651 KLAQEIGRLKKKGHE
+651 KLTKEIDRLKKQGHE
-666 TIAVICKTAHQ
+666 TIAVICKTAQQ

-686 EYTDVRLIHKE
+686 EYIDVRLIHKE
-697 NQPFQKGVCVIP
+697 NQTFQKGVCVIP

-746 AMHMLAVFYTGEA
+746 AMHMLTVFYTGEA
-759 SPFVTAVPPHL
+759 SPFVTVVPPHL
-770 YQIAE
+770 YQNAE

>member
-20 KELEKKER
+20 QELGKKER

-52 KVNFDD
+52 TVNLDD
-58 AHEAIETMAS
+58 AHEAVETMAS

-78 REHNH
+78 RERNH

-95 LKKSPYFGRIDFIEN
+95 LKASPYFGRIDFIEN

-124 CLDEKEEHFL
+124 CMDENEEHFL

-139 APISSLYYNYSPG
+139 APISSMYYNYSPG

-165 EMVLKRQFMIKNG
+165 EMVLKRQFIIKNG
-178 TLKAMFNTDM
+178 ALKAMFNTDM

-200 HHSDT
+200 HHSNT

-221 IRNEKSKILIVQ
+221 IRNEKSKFLIVQ

-303 RKFKCESP
+303 RKFQCESP

-316 YCLTETKGGDFPTRL
+316 YCLTETKDGGFPTRL
-331 AGITWKAGLSF
+331 AGIICKAGLSF
-342 QQFIN
+342 QQFID

-385 NHSIPNRMEQTAKWL
+385 RQSIPNRMEQTAKWL

-415 WVVHE
+415 WVVQE

-481 TQLYLQLFSGWGGKF
+481 KQLYLQLFSGWGGKS
-496 QHEKMD
+496 QHEKMA
-502 AIGELTRSAFTDNK
+502 AIGELTRSAFAENK

-576 QSIYAHTINGDQ
+576 QSIYAHAIHGAKR
-588 CMDACFEDEPAEYVR
+588 MDACFEGEAAEYVR

-616 FTKAMLQDGA
+616 LTKAMLQDGA
-626 DIEPFNRSGE
+626 DIEPFNRNGE
-636 MPLVVKTEGHESLCQ
+636 MPLVYKTEGREDLCQ
-651 KLAQEIGRLKKKGHE
+651 KLTKEIERLKKQGHE
-666 TIAVICKTAHQ
+666 TIAVICKTAQQ

-686 EYTDVRLIHKE
+686 EYIDVRLIHKE
-697 NQPFQKGVCVIP
+697 NQTFQKGVCVIP

-723 YDASEEHYHTEHDRR
+723 YDASEEHYQTEHDRR

-746 AMHMLAVFYTGEA
+746 AMHTLTVFYTGKA
-759 SPFVTAVPPHL
+759 SPFVTAVPSHL
-770 YQIAE
+770 YENAE